1 MPTVWNFYF
10 DCTNEQRFD
19 LQIKNN
25 ESKSQ
30 VTLIVLFLSPL
41 FPFFSC
47 SRLQCG
53 RCLCFRMKN
62 SCLCLTLF
70 KCLLQFRNSLNHK
83 RFGSVHG
90 NTIFTARNKGKILF
104 REIRWID
111 ENDFFLA
118 IWSRA
123 SEVFDACQ
131 SPCSCTCILWILNYK
146 YLYFFRE

>member
-104 REIRWID
+104 CEIRWID
-111 ENDFFLA
+111 ENDFFWRYGHVHVKCLTLA
-118 IWSRA
+118 NHRA
-123 SEVFDACQ
+123 VA
-131 SPCSCTCILWILNYK
+131 LV
-146 YLYFFRE
+146 YFEY